1 MTRSAE
7 HGSAAG
13 EALQNSVRNPTGTGP
28 DPDVSK
34 GGNHLDQV
42 MHGTMKAL
50 FTLTGVFSLA
60 FAVAADEAPRGT
72 LLELHSCEVYAG
84 GCVVGSEESYAG
96 RYMLR
101 VWDFSGG
108 EFNGTDLK
116 GQRLAVLQMSEDNL
130 AVPGSRSGD
139 AVVYLPESAD
149 ETQRRALLAWLLSSH
164 KDFRPERLETR
175 IGSLDFKRDGEVYRF
190 QAGDWINVVTGPMSC
205 ETTACGEAL
214 WYEPRTSTTLF
225 TVAVNRE
232 ARIHEPYL
240 KLDWADRGRRSVF
253 LGRFGEPGSA
263 RDVYVTMNE
272 FCGVRGNVF

>member
-1 MTRSAE
+1 
-7 HGSAAG
+7 
-13 EALQNSVRNPTGTGP
+13 
-28 DPDVSK
+28 
-34 GGNHLDQV
+34 
-42 MHGTMKAL
+42 
-50 FTLTGVFSLA
+50 
-60 FAVAADEAPRGT
+60 
-72 LLELHSCEVYAG
+72 
-84 GCVVGSEESYAG
+84 
-96 RYMLR
+96 
-101 VWDFSGG
+101 
-108 EFNGTDLK
+108 
-116 GQRLAVLQMSEDNL
+116 MSEDNL